1 MKQWKQVNPQG
12 ICEYTLGKDWY
23 SISEEEANWVGSSP
37 ENSDL
42 SVMNKISWI
51 IYSTCWFS
59 EKKGESPRSKENK
72 DCCFYQSGSVHTTG

>member
-12 ICEYTLGKDWY
+12 ICEYTLAKDWY
-23 SISEEEANWVGSSP
+23 SISEEEANWAGSSP

-51 IYSTCWFS
+51 IY
-59 EKKGESPRSKENK
+59 
-72 DCCFYQSGSVHTTG
+72 